1 MFHVRREITV
11 SVWNVRTNFYKS
23 LEWDTLSSNQKN
35 NKAQNNIGILYY
47 VGDGDSSYK
56 GFKADIQKSLDW
68 ITISVTNGNVSGLT
82 NIDQSFLFGRDDKRF
97 SELIVN

>member
-68 ITISVTNGNVSGLT
+68 ITISVANGNVSGLT